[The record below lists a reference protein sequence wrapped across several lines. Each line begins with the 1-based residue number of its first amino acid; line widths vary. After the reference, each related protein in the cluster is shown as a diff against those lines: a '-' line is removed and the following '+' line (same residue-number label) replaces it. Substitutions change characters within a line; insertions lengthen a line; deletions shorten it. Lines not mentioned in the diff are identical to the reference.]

1 MADARGSDRSKSEE
15 NGQLAEAGKIFRAAF
30 NPNPTLF
37 RISDASE
44 PYSRGQWDSALKA
57 APHAPT
63 GDFSYVGA

>member
-1 MADARGSDRSKSEE
+1 MSWVPGFWF
-15 NGQLAEAGKIFRAAF
+15 LWL

-37 RISDASE
+37 RTSDASE

-57 APHAPT
+57 APHAPS